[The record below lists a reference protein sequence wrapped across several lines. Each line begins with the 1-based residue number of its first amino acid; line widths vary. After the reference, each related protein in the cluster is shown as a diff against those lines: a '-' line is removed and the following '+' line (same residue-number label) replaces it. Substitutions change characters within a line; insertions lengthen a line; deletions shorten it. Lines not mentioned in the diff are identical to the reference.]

1 VIFFEKWK
9 ENAMKRIL
17 RPSFRGVL
25 SVFLTVFC
33 VQWFFP
39 EKTTIA
45 ARQDRTLKRDAPKT
59 SGAERRVA
67 LVIGNSAYARNPL
80 ANPVNDA
87 AAMTKALSGVG
98 FDVITRTDVAQREM
112 NRAIS
117 QFGAKLSEAGK
128 DAVGLLYYAGHG
140 VQIGGENYL
149 IPIDAEIERE
159 ADVATNGVNLNTVLR
174 QMGDAGNRLNIVI
187 LDACRDNPFVTRS
200 WRTQSTGLA
209 EIRAASGSF
218 IAFATAPG
226 SVASDGSGKNGLYT
240 EALLGA
246 LKRPGI
252 PIESTFKEVLRTVR
266 DRSGGKQLPWTSS
279 LLDGDFY
286 FVPPGSTAT
295 NPPENPTKPG
305 DTGTKPPVSPP
316 PVVTSGPPPK
326 AGATIKLGVPG
337 FSMTYIPAGT
347 FKMGTQNASDE
358 RPVHDVEIR
367 SPFWMGT
374 YEVTQ
379 AQWESVMGN
388 NPSRNKGCADCG
400 SRPVEFVSWDDCQ
413 LFLRRLNERKD
424 GYRYDL
430 PTEAEWEYAARA
442 GVTKNLV
449 SLTPGF
455 LEPFAWHQ
463 DNAGGAAHPV
473 GLKSPNTFGLY
484 DMHGNV
490 AEWCRD
496 WYHDDYTDA
505 PNDGSAWESPPGRQR
520 VLRGG
525 SWLHIETSCRFT
537 FRIRGNPDGRYEGC
551 GLRLVARPVS

>member
-1 VIFFEKWK
+1 
-9 ENAMKRIL
+9 MKRISTL
-17 RPSFRGVL
+17 LLGLLVL
-25 SVFLTVFC
+25 SATGFSG
-33 VQWFFP
+33 FP
-39 EKTTIA
+39 GRVVAE
-45 ARQDRTLKRDAPKT
+45 RQDRTMKRDTPKT
-59 SGAERRVA
+59 SGGERRVA

-80 ANPVNDA
+80 TNPVNDA

-140 VQIGGENYL
+140 LQVGGENYL

-209 EIRAASGSF
+209 EIRAASGTF

-246 LKRPGI
+246 LARPGI

-286 FVPPGSTAT
+286 FVPASSTGAT
-295 NPPENPTKPG
+295 TAETGNPPPGGRENSKSAKTAVLPRA
-305 DTGTKPPVSPP
+305 S
-316 PVVTSGPPPK
+316 K
-326 AGATIKLGVPG
+326 AGETFKTGEGIELV
-337 FSMTYIPAGT
+337 FVPAGE
-347 FKMGTQNASDE
+347 FDMGSPATETGRESQE
-358 RPVHDVEIR
+358 GPVHRVR
-367 SPFWMGT
+367 LSKSFWIGKC
-374 YEVTQ
+374 EVTQ
-379 AQWESVMGN
+379 AQWEAVMGN
-388 NPSRNKGCADCG
+388 NPSHFKGCPDC
-400 SRPVEFVSWDDCQ
+400 PVEQVSWNDCRA
-413 LFLRRLNERKD
+413 FLDKLNA
-424 GYRYDL
+424 GGSIIRYDL
-430 PTEAEWEYAARA
+430 PTEAEWEYACRA
-442 GVTKNLV
+442 GSTGPYALGKLDYA
-449 SLTPGF
+449 
-455 LEPFAWHQ
+455 AWYDGNSGQ
-463 DNAGGAAHPV
+463 KTHPV
-473 GLKSPNTFGLY
+473 GTKAPNLWGIH

-490 AEWCRD
+490 WEWCADRFGGN
-496 WYHDDYTDA
+496 YYATGQ
-505 PNDGSAWESPPGRQR
+505 PNDPTGPLDGSRR
-520 VLRGG
+520 VVRGG
-525 SWLHIETSCRFT
+525 SWYVLAVNCRSA
-537 FRIRGNPDGRYEGC
+537 IRGGVTPDTTDYATGFRVVV
-551 GLRLVARPVS
+551 RVAP